1 MSFKLPFLT
10 TEVDYVSGIQAG
22 DVVMERR
29 FYDYCR
35 KYYNETKGGI
45 FREDNVSHEDY
56 FQDAFIQVWSEIQNK
71 RIHVADG
78 AIYRIQADGKDVRMT
93 AKLKSF
99 IMTIVRNQYLKSK
112 RHVNVDIDNLG
123 KADIMKLE
131 DMLAY
136 DDADKEI
143 KQQMVDE
150 CVNELPARCKEILTL
165 FYYKNKS
172 LDEILEIRQENTSK
186 DGLKTAKSKCM
197 RQLSDRIIECF
208 TRYNTCLC

>member
-1 MSFKLPFLT
+1 MSFKLPFLA

-45 FREDNVSHEDY
+45 FGEDNVSHEDF
-56 FQDAFIQVWSEIQNK
+56 FQDALIQVWSEIQNK
-71 RIHVADG
+71 RIHVVDG

-93 AKLKSF
+93 AKLRSF

-112 RHVNVDIDNLG
+112 RHLNVDIDNMG
-123 KADIMKLE
+123 KTDVMKVE
-131 DMLAY
+131 EMLAY
-136 DDADKEI
+136 DDADKEV
-143 KQQMVDE
+143 KQQIIDE
-150 CVNELPARCKEILTL
+150 CVNDLPARCKEILTL

-172 LDEILEIRQENTSK
+172 LDEILTLRQENTSK

-197 RQLSDRIIECF
+197 KQLSDRVIECF